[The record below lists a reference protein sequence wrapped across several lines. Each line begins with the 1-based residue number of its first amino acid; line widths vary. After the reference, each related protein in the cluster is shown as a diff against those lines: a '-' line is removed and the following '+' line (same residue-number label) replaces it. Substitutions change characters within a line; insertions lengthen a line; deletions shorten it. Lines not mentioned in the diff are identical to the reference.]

1 MRSVLF
7 RVAALVVATLSR
19 HAAAPAG
26 RSRPAPERPRLARSL
41 VSQGGAF
48 RIGEAAND
56 DEFPTAREAGRPQ
69 PF

>member
-1 MRSVLF
+1 MLF

-19 HAAAPAG
+19 QAAAPAG
-26 RSRPAPERPRLARSL
+26 RSRRAPERPRLARSL

-56 DEFPTAREAGRPQ
+56 DEFPMVREAGRPQ

>member
-1 MRSVLF
+1 MLF

-19 HAAAPAG
+19 HAAAPG
-26 RSRPAPERPRLARSL
+26 VRSSRTPERPWLARSL

-56 DEFPTAREAGRPQ
+56 DELPKAREAGRPQ
-69 PF
+69 PY

>member
-1 MRSVLF
+1 MLF
-7 RVAALVVATLSR
+7 RVAALVVGTLSR
-19 HAAAPAG
+19 HAAEQVL
-26 RSRPAPERPRLARSL
+26 RPRRAPERPRLAMSL

-56 DEFPTAREAGRPQ
+56 DGIPKTREAGRPQ

>member
-1 MRSVLF
+1 MLF

-19 HAAAPAG
+19 QAAAPVV
-26 RSRPAPERPRLARSL
+26 RSRRAPDRPRLARSL

-48 RIGEAAND
+48 QIGEAAND
-56 DEFPTAREAGRPQ
+56 DGIPKAREAGRPQ